1 VNGKL
6 EIAVSHQAGDWSAFL
21 DDVEDTVSRAAS
33 AAWRVIARNRDEA
46 DGVEI
51 SIALADDAFV
61 RGLNRDYRGKDR
73 PTNVLSFPAGAPAV
87 RGRAH
92 PLGDIVLALETVVRE
107 AREGGKP
114 VGEHASHLVVHGVL
128 HLAGYDHGTDTEAT
142 EMEGL
147 ETRILARLGMSDPYL
162 SRQETVDCT

>member
-1 VNGKL
+1 M

-73 PTNVLSFPAGAPAV
+73 PTNVLSFPAGA
-87 RGRAH
+87 
-92 PLGDIVLALETVVRE
+92 
-107 AREGGKP
+107 
-114 VGEHASHLVVHGVL
+114 
-128 HLAGYDHGTDTEAT
+128 
-142 EMEGL
+142 
-147 ETRILARLGMSDPYL
+147 
-162 SRQETVDCT
+162 